1 MDYYADIDGLSL
13 MYQVIVYQVIV
24 YQVIVYHVI
33 VYYII
38 LCFGQGNIYLGRLHE
53 SRIYF
58 VRVDVVSGC
67 I

>member
-13 MYQVIVYQVIV
+13 M